1 MACHA
6 TLLDLPLPPH
16 FGILAQRCRGLLR
29 QAHEEA
35 IETRCLSIGR
45 RFTSRNQSLR
55 RRTQRRT
62 ETLHMDCRYRKDYPG
77 RQTRATSVTFYP
89 LGRRSSI
96 IRSLEVGEHLT
107 STASD

>member
-1 MACHA
+1 MADTA
-6 TLLDLPLPPH
+6 SPLDLPLHPD

-62 ETLHMDCRYRKDYPG
+62 ETLHMDCRSRQDYPG
-77 RQTRATSVTFYP
+77 RQTRAPSVRFHP
-89 LGRRSSI
+89 LGAG
-96 IRSLEVGEHLT
+96 IRMKLK
-107 STASD
+107 